1 MQYRQAV
8 IFVFALVL
16 VWLETYILVWKEKQF
31 DIYNMPLQLIGIQIL
46 IASCLLIPPLS
57 NSPKKN
63 ILESLDS
70 FKKIFEHTKIIGLFL
85 ISCLGL
91 VKSFHWFSIL
101 YQKIP
106 IDPKISDIIPL
117 IEKMTGRF
125 VNGQYPYALVTDF
138 GYDLPPTYLPAQWM
152 PYTLAKLANFDIR
165 WVSWGV
171 FMLATLIFIYFVARK
186 VKNLVIAFIL
196 SAAPFIWLYLLQRD
210 APYNIGITVELLT
223 AAYYLILGVAIFS
236 KSIPFR
242 ALIITLCLMSRFS
255 FLFWLPLY
263 FFILWHTEGK
273 KKTITIGTI
282 VAIISVFWYGI
293 FLVQDPSIFFKAQKA
308 YTEAAIG
315 EWERNDFSH
324 LQQGLG
330 LAIWFKSWFP
340 TSAQAIT
347 AIQKTLFI
355 ATPLLSLILGF
366 IFWKNKNNWKP
377 NTIQRYNL
385 FALKLSLTC
394 FYAFIQVPYSYLFF
408 VPLMISFI
416 ILVALSETENKKIS
430 C

>member
-8 IFVFALVL
+8 IFVLATLLIWF
-16 VWLETYILVWKEKQF
+16 EIYILVWKEKNF
-31 DIYNMPLQLIGIQIL
+31 DIYTMPLQLLGVQIL
-46 IASCLLIPPLS
+46 IAFIVLIPPLS
-57 NSPKKN
+57 TSPR
-63 ILESLDS
+63 
-70 FKKIFEHTKIIGLFL
+70 KIIFHFISDKVHKYIRWTILFL
-85 ISCLGL
+85 ALIIGIFY
-91 VKSFHWFSIL
+91 SFHWFSMI

-106 IDPKISDIIPL
+106 IDPKMSDIIPL

-152 PYTLAKLANFDIR
+152 PYLLARLGNFDAR
-165 WVSWGV
+165 WISWGV
-171 FMLATLIFIYFVARK
+171 FMLATLVFVYFVARN

-196 SAAPFIWLYLLQRD
+196 TAIPFIWLYLLQRD

-242 ALIITLCLMSRFS
+242 AFALTLCLMSRFS

-263 FFILWHTEGK
+263 FFILWHTEGR
-273 KKTITIGTI
+273 KKTITLGAI
-282 VAIISVFWYGI
+282 VAIISIFWYGI
-293 FLVQDPSIFFKAQKA
+293 FLIQDPTIFFRAQKA

-315 EWERNDFSH
+315 EWERGDFSH

-340 TSAQAIT
+340 TSAQAIA

-366 IFWKNKNNWKP
+366 IFWKNKNNWSKQ
-377 NTIQRYNL
+377 IVLRYL
-385 FALKLSLTC
+385 IFALKLSLTC
-394 FYAFIQVPYSYLFF
+394 FYALIQVPYSYLFF
-408 VPLMISFI
+408 VPLMISFLILAI
-416 ILVALSETENKKIS
+416 ISIEKTDCPTI
-430 C
+430 